1 MEILVILVIWLGC
14 GVVGAMI
21 MSGRGRS
28 GCGGFALGVLLGPIG
43 LIIALL
49 VRPSEEHEAE
59 RQLEIER
66 LKERRQ
72 QAPRSQNAPH
82 SSSTDVFVTKETTPD
97 GEVRYRWECDQ
108 CGHIGEWELGEQNA
122 ERLARDHRCR
132 RIVRRR
138 IERPVEREQTFPD
151 GVVLEAMR
159 THSRWMCHKCGQAG
173 LWTDQHSA
181 QRDALRHSC
190 D

>member
-1 MEILVILVIWLGC
+1 MEIVIILVIWLGC

-21 MSGRGRS
+21 MSDRGRS

-49 VRPSEEHEAE
+49 VRPSEEHEAK

-66 LKERRQ
+66 LKEARQ
-72 QAPRSQNAPH
+72 QAPRSPNAPPF
-82 SSSTDVFVTKETTPD
+82 SSIDVFVTEETTPD
-97 GEVRYRWECDQ
+97 GELRYRWECDR
-108 CGHIGEWELGEQNA
+108 CGHIGEWELDERNA

-159 THSRWMCHKCGQAG
+159 THSRWTCHRCGQAG
-173 LWTDQHSA
+173 LWTDQDSA